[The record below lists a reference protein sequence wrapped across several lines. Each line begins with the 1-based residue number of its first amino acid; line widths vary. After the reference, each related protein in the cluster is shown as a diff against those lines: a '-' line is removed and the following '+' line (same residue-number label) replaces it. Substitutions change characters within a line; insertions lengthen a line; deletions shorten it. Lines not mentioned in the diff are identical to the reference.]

1 MQCTFDTTLAWL
13 NVAAAKANTLEYALR
28 QGDFLF
34 DSTTALFSD
43 EVCVACVP
51 GLVCTDFIVE

>member
-1 MQCTFDTTLAWL
+1 MACSFDSTPTWL
-13 NVAAAKANTLEYALR
+13 DVAATEAHVLEHSLL